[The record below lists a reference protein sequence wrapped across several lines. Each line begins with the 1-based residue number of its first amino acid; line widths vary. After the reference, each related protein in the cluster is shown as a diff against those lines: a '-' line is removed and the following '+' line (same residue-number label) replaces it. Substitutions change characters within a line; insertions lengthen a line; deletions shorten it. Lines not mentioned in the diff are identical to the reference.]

1 MFIKI
6 ATMKQYIVKIQS
18 IKHITHD
25 VLQLVTERPREF
37 NFIPGQATH
46 ISINKPD
53 WKDKKNPF
61 TFTCLPGGDF
71 LEFIIKTY
79 PKHKDVTNELLKLK
93 NDDELILHDV
103 FGSIAYKG
111 EGVFIAGGAGITP
124 FISIFRD
131 LHKTR
136 SIGNNKLIFANKT
149 KADIILE
156 QEFKDLLGRNF
167 INVLSDEKVEGYANG
182 QITEYILKA
191 YVNYTTQHVYVCGP
205 PPMMEAIE
213 KQLTILH
220 VPKKAIVV
228 ETF

>member
-25 VLQLVTERPREF
+25 VLQLVTERPKEF